1 MTRRTFITLIVV
13 TLLIVP
19 GLSVAAVTGSPD
31 LSIDFTSD
39 DLIPGENDS
48 VDLVIL
54 NEGELTSSSVSNPAL
69 NSEVTTARGMTVKL
83 KDNDVPFTV
92 TTNKQ
97 AIGNLGE
104 GSSGDIT
111 FDVAVEDGADT
122 GSYSVPVVVSYSYY
136 DYISEGDGAR
146 TEKEV
151 TDELS
156 TNVRI
161 QDAAAIDIV
170 NIKSEANVDGTG
182 ILNVTVENSG
192 SVTANETE
200 VTINSNNDQLTFGDG
215 DSETRYLGS
224 WEPGER
230 RTLQYELSATDSAEP
245 GDYPLTMDGSYQKPN
260 GVEMETTTISFGTP
274 VKPAQTFGID
284 NLESSLEV
292 GTDGHL
298 SGELTNT
305 GNDSVDDLVLVWDS
319 DQQNINPTE
328 TDYAIGTLDAGESAS
343 FDFDVEVSEAARS
356 GPRQFSLVAEYENEQ
371 GSTLESDPIAVQ
383 ESVAAERDE
392 FDLEIQNATVRA
404 GASGALELK
413 ITNNLDE
420 PVSDVSAKVFTDSP
434 IAAGDDEAFIAELSP
449 GQTKELVFGVSAAG
463 GAIEKNYPVS
473 MDFQYDQADGDTVSS
488 DTYRVPISVTTGG
501 DGGGGV
507 PPLAI
512 GAVVVVLLVAG
523 IGGYL
528 RFR

>member
-1 MTRRTFITLIVV
+1 MTRRTLLTVLVV
-13 TLLIVP
+13 ALLIGP
-19 GLSVAAVTGSPD
+19 GLSLAAVQGSPD

-39 DLIPGENDS
+39 DLIPGEDGS

-83 KDNDVPFTV
+83 KDGDVPFTV

-156 TNVRI
+156 TSVRI
-161 QDAAAIDIV
+161 QDAAAIDV
-170 NIKSEANVDGTG
+170 VDVKSNARVDGTG
-182 ILNVTVENSG
+182 ILKVTVENSG
-192 SVTANETE
+192 SVPARDTE
-200 VTINSNNDQLTFGDG
+200 LTINSNNDQLTFGDG
-215 DSETRYLGS
+215 DAETRHLGE
-224 WEPGER
+224 WEQGER
-230 RTLQYELSATDSAEP
+230 RTLQYELTATDSAEA
-245 GDYPLTMDGSYQKPN
+245 GEYPLTMDASYEKPN
-260 GVEMETTTISFGTP
+260 GQDLETATVSFGTP
-274 VKPAQTFGID
+274 VKPEQTFAID
-284 NLESSLEV
+284 NVDSSLEV

-298 SGELTNT
+298 TGEVTNT
-305 GNDSVDDLVLVWDS
+305 GNDSVANLVLVWDS

-328 TDYAIGTLDAGESAS
+328 TDYAIGTLDAGDSES

-356 GPRQFSLVAEYENEQ
+356 GPRQFSLVAEYENDQ
-371 GSTLESDPIAVQ
+371 GDDQESNPIAVQ
-383 ESVAAERDE
+383 ETVAPERDE
-392 FDLEIQNATVRA
+392 FGVEIKNATIHA
-404 GASGALELK
+404 GSHGALELAV
-413 ITNNLDE
+413 TNNLNE
-420 PVSDVSAKVFTDSP
+420 SVSDISAKLFADDP
-434 IAAGDDEAFIAELSP
+434 ISTGDDEAFVTQIEP
-449 GQTKELVFGVSAAG
+449 GDTERIVFGVSAAG
-463 GAIEKNYPVS
+463 GATAKTYPVS
-473 MDFQYDQADGDTVSS
+473 MDFQYDESDGDTVTS
-488 DTYRVPISVTTGG
+488 DTYRIPIDVTTGG
-501 DGGGGV
+501 GGGGL
-507 PPLAI
+507 PLLGI
-512 GAVVVVLLVAG
+512 GAVVVLIAAA